1 MAVETG
7 HYLLGCRHSFHLE
20 TLLEERRWLVEQLLR
35 LGGVEVYPTDTHY
48 FLAKLKRLTA
58 AEVKDWLVFHHGI
71 LIRDASNFPTL
82 SPYHIRLATQSREQN
97 EKLITALNDLNNM
110 LC

>member
-1 MAVETG
+1 M
-7 HYLLGCRHSFHLE
+7 
-20 TLLEERRWLVEQLLR
+20 
-35 LGGVEVYPTDTHY
+35 
-48 FLAKLKRLTA
+48 
-58 AEVKDWLVFHHGI
+58 KDWLVFHHGI